1 MTPLIYLAV
10 VIVALAFFS
19 AISFKKKALDVAGI
33 IIANVVGLVIF
44 YLGGLNYF
52 FLAVLFFVVAEAST
66 RFSAK
71 RTKIS
76 HERRTTGNI
85 FGNSCVAVIALA
97 MNVHIAF
104 FGALAAAL
112 ADTLSSEF
120 GMLSKK
126 KPVLL
131 TTFKEVEPGTDGGVT
146 ALGTWSSLLGA
157 AIIASIHF
165 AWNGNA
171 FLFGVLVLAGA
182 FGSMV
187 DSFFGAV
194 FERHKILGNTE
205 VNFLGSGAGA
215 LLAFLLSTLL

>member
-1 MTPLIYLAV
+1 MIPPLDFAV

-19 AISFKKKALDVAGI
+19 AISFKKKALDLAGI
-33 IIANVVGLVIF
+33 VVANVVGLVIF
-44 YLGGLNYF
+44 YLGGVNYF

-66 RFSAK
+66 RFSSK

-97 MNVHIAF
+97 MNVEIAF

-131 TTFKEVEPGTDGGVT
+131 TTFEEVEHGTDGGVT

-165 AWNGNA
+165 AWNWNTY
-171 FLFGVLVLAGA
+171 LFGVLVLAGA
-182 FGSMV
+182 FGSVV

-194 FERHKILGNTE
+194 FERNKLLGNTE

-215 LLAFLLSTLL
+215 LLAFVLSTML